1 MLPLTFVPR
10 FAGRYAHQGTTVYML
25 TQLPEGTERK
35 VGYDASGWTTYER
48 RSAEQIKKFYLYEAQ
63 WKLVLD
69 LGAGENAETARN
81 WPLDPD
87 GFDALIEEKQFT
99 NGADKGA
106 VQALFRRMSVA
117 QLGGIKKLDFDGFK
131 PPTVEDAQQ
140 LGRCLSLCQQL
151 EVCDLRRVGMTD
163 EACAALFSTLA
174 SGSLGAL
181 TYLALNGTLPKLAL
195 NGNSIGDAGV
205 SALAG
210 ALASG
215 SLPALQ
221 TVVMYG
227 NPGSDAPIK
236 AALAKFHDMKVRYL

>member
-1 MLPLTFVPR
+1 MALQPVPLLHFVPR
-10 FAGRYAHQGTTVYML
+10 SAGRYAHQGTTVYML

-48 RSAEQIKKFYLYEAQ
+48 RSAEQIKKFYLFDAK

-69 LGAGENAETARN
+69 LGAGENAEKGRN

-117 QLGGIKKLDFDGFK
+117 QLGGIKKLDFDGMP

-140 LGRCLSLCQQL
+140 LGRCLSRCLNL
-151 EVCDLRRVGMTD
+151 ERCDLCNVKMTD

-174 SGSLGAL
+174 SGSMAKL
-181 TYLALNGTLPKLAL
+181 TELLRTIDTVRDVDSSPPGL
-195 NGNSIGDAGV
+195 
-205 SALAG
+205 
-210 ALASG
+210 SG
-215 SLPALQ
+215 
-221 TVVMYG
+221 M
-227 NPGSDAPIK
+227 
-236 AALAKFHDMKVRYL
+236 